1 MKNIARTIAA
11 LIGLGV
17 VVGAASPAFARSTS
31 TTTAP
36 SVVARV
42 AFSLGSGQDIVDWN
56 KELLAILNTPGA
68 QPATIHPTR
77 SSRGRVFA

>member
-1 MKNIARTIAA
+1 MKNLARTIAA

-17 VVGAASPAFARSTS
+17 VVGGASPAFARSTS
-31 TTTAP
+31 KTTAP

-56 KELLAILNTPGA
+56 QELWP
-68 QPATIHPTR
+68 
-77 SSRGRVFA
+77 F

>member
-17 VVGAASPAFARSTS
+17 VAGGASPAFARSTS

-56 KELLAILNTPGA
+56 KEPNANHYPI
-68 QPATIHPTR
+68 
-77 SSRGRVFA
+77 GRKKTCNLFC